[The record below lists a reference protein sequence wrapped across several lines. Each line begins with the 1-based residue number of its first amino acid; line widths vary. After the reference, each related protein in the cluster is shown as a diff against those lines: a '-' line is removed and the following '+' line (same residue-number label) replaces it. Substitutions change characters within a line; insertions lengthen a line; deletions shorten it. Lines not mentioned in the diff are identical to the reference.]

1 MNKFLRFSLLTL
13 LCAVFGFAYGQSEL
27 ESPWSHTFS
36 TTDKT
41 FTADGT
47 ETLSGADW
55 TLASDWVDPTQTD
68 YNKDSS
74 KGMKLGSNNKP
85 INGFTLSSSSFPG
98 TITQVSF
105 TFAARSK
112 STINVAVTVGGS
124 DFEATTTSFYNAQD
138 LTEVV
143 FTGSGSGE
151 IVISIEH
158 DANSTNKGAIYM
170 GEVGVE
176 FTESSNPVVAKPV
189 ISPEDG
195 TVFLTE
201 SQEVTITTTTAG
213 ATIHYT
219 VNGGAEQTYTGPF
232 TITETSTIT
241 AYASASGMDN
251 SAVAT
256 ATITKKVAPESDWYE
271 SFDNMNGVGGNDGT
285 WKGITQTPAFDNAD
299 QTWTVE
305 NTYAGFRCA
314 SIRKNGSLTT
324 SGLNL
329 AGNGTV
335 NFSAEAWGTDTGDF
349 YVAIVGGGTFVEG
362 QDGAVLS
369 SENTVAKVSLNK
381 TGTWKEHS
389 LEFTGIT
396 TSSEFKFYLAADKRG
411 FLDEVYFVMSGE
423 IPPTPVCTIT
433 TDLTELE
440 VGQPIRWEDFT
451 ISYAEGLT
459 EDDVDVDYEAS
470 SNFFNDLE
478 QGLVP
483 TEEGTATITF
493 TFTYDGEGNYSDVE
507 KTFIFNVVDNRQ
519 DPELAFTPN
528 TITIVQG
535 EEFETPVLSSVN
547 DEYFFESGL
556 ATVESDNPDVAYWD
570 DENGLQLGDEL
581 GTAVITVSYDGNE
594 YSRLDAGYKSGEAT
608 LTVTVVD
615 ELPTEETATFD
626 ATIDLATTG
635 NTAGA
640 WSITKDGLTISADG
654 GIGGNGTDYR
664 IYKNATFT
672 VSSTVGNITKIEFT
686 AESSNPVSGFGT
698 VEGLNGDTWT
708 GNAESVSFTASEKQ
722 VRLTLVNITY
732 EPNGE
737 APTTPICTMTQ
748 LLTNLEL
755 GKIYDIY
762 ELVQVEEAEGADPSK
777 ISRGIGGYGDSFDYI
792 GGKYKAD
799 KEGPAQMTLTWEYF
813 PGEGNEN
820 PYSKVEETF
829 YFTIAEPVE
838 YQFDFNAIEN
848 LPTSSTSSTDGDI
861 TSDLTIEEDGVTLV
875 ISPSTSSTPNR
886 WWSTNN
892 GPQLRV
898 YGGTLTF
905 SSEENI
911 SKIELYNT
919 KWNDDNSADSG
930 ELTNSGSVATWTG
943 SAKTVV
949 ITIAGNTQLD
959 KVVVEKA
966 VEVVPVT
973 ISASGKATLYYAEK
987 TLKVAEGVTAYTAV
1001 KGASTITLTALED
1014 GIIPAGVPVVVSGT
1028 EGSYEFE
1035 VMTNSTASFEGQNDL
1050 VGVEVDTK
1058 DEEAG
1063 YKYYVLSWKNKN
1075 KLPEEVGFYWQSGS
1089 KGLWAN
1095 VKAHQAY
1102 MKVPEG
1108 VAPSDANGF
1117 SFTFDE
1123 TTDITTIDG
1132 DSTLD
1137 MNAPMYNLSGQ
1148 RVDNSYRGVVIQNG
1162 KKVIKK

>member
-1 MNKFLRFSLLTL
+1 MKKILRFSLLTL
-13 LCAVFGFAYGQSEL
+13 LMTVFNSAWAADKWVLTAPENLATGDVVVIVDQTSVKAMSNNNGSSAPSAVSVTLNADKSEITGDVAAIL
-27 ESPWSHTFS
+27 QWEVTVDNDSYKFS
-36 TTDKT
+36 TGDSYLYVTKTNNGVKVGDGARNSFQIKTGGDNNGCYLFNSADGDDRYIGCYNSADWRCYGTINNNIKGNKNVFYKKTSAEGPSDANVTISDVSIEVGKTTTITYPEGLVITFDSDDESVATVDVDGVVTGVSEGTADITATWSGDDNYNEGEVT
-41 FTADGT
+41 FTVTVTAPVPATTYVKVTNANQLVAGNEFILVATGFNKAMGSQNDKIRNVVDV
-47 ETLSGADW
+47 TLSDDKV
-55 TLASDWVDPTQTD
+55 SITD
-68 YNKDSS
+68 E
-74 KGMKLGSNNKP
+74 
-85 INGFTLSSSSFPG
+85 
-98 TITQVSF
+98 
-105 TFAARSK
+105 A
-112 STINVAVTVGGS
+112 VAVMTLGGS
-124 DFEATTTSFYNAQD
+124 TGAWTFNTDDGYISY
-138 LTEVV
+138 
-143 FTGSGSGE
+143 TGS
-151 IVISIEH
+151 
-158 DANSTNKGAIYM
+158 
-170 GEVGVE
+170 
-176 FTESSNPVVAKPV
+176 SNQVYVA
-189 ISPEDG
+189 
-195 TVFLTE
+195 
-201 SQEVTITTTTAG
+201 
-213 ATIHYT
+213 
-219 VNGGAEQTYTGPF
+219 
-232 TITETSTIT
+232 TETS
-241 AYASASGMDN
+241 A
-251 SAVAT
+251 AT
-256 ATITKKVAPESDWYE
+256 D
-271 SFDNMNGVGGNDGT
+271 
-285 WKGITQTPAFDNAD
+285 
-299 QTWTVE
+299 WTVTE
-305 NTYAGFRCA
+305 DFQLESVNVPGRVLKYNSGSPRFACYA
-314 SIRKNGSLTT
+314 
-324 SGLNL
+324 
-329 AGNGTV
+329 
-335 NFSAEAWGTDTGDF
+335 TGQQ
-349 YVAIVGGGTFVEG
+349 T
-362 QDGAVLS
+362 AVLFVKEGS
-369 SENTVAKVSLNK
+369 PINENV
-381 TGTWKEHS
+381 
-389 LEFTGIT
+389 
-396 TSSEFKFYLAADKRG
+396 
-411 FLDEVYFVMSGE
+411 
-423 IPPTPVCTIT
+423 PVCTIT

-459 EDDVDVDYEAS
+459 EDDVTVDYDVS
-470 SNFFNDLE
+470 SNLINDLE

-483 TEEGTATITF
+483 TAEEETATITF
-493 TFTYDGEGNYSDVE
+493 TVIYNGEGNYEDVE
-507 KTFIFNVVDNRQ
+507 KTFTFNVVDNRQ
-519 DPELAFTPN
+519 DPGLAFTPN

-535 EEFETPVLSSVN
+535 EEFETPVLSSAD

-556 ATVESDNPDVAYWD
+556 ATVDSDNPDVAYWD
-570 DENGLQLGDEL
+570 AENGLQLGGEL
-581 GTAVITVSYDGNE
+581 GEAVITVTYDGNE
-594 YSRLDAGYKSGEAT
+594 YSRLDGDYKSGEAT

-640 WSITKDGLTISADG
+640 WSITKDGLTISANG
-654 GIGGNGTDYR
+654 GVGGNGTDYR
-664 IYKNATFT
+664 IYKNTTFT
-672 VSSTVGNITKIEFT
+672 VSSTVGKITKIEFT
-686 AESSNPVSGFGT
+686 ATSSNPVSGFGE
-698 VEGLNGDTWT
+698 VEGLVGNTWT
-708 GNAESVSFTASEKQ
+708 GSADEVTFTASGAQ

-911 SKIELYNT
+911 SKIEFHNT
-919 KWNDDNSADSG
+919 KWNDGNSADSG

-1001 KGASTITLTALED
+1001 KGVSTITLTALED

-1075 KLPEEVGFYWQSGS
+1075 KLPEEVGFYWQAGS

-1123 TTDITTIDG
+1123 TTGITTIDG

-1137 MNAPMYNLSGQ
+1137 MNAPMYNLAGQ

>member
-1 MNKFLRFSLLTL
+1 MKKFLRFSLLTL
-13 LCAVFGFAYGQSEL
+13 LMTVFNGAWAAEA
-27 ESPWSHTFS
+27 
-36 TTDKT
+36 T
-41 FTADGT
+41 FTFASGSIPSAGGDFTLNEVTWNASITWKTDGQTYMGYDGT
-47 ETLSGADW
+47 KGLQIGSGSKPASAVVLSTSGISGNITSVKVNASVASQGTTTLDVSVGGTAFGEQVTLQTSATEYTFTGTAATSGVIVISFNQPSTSKAIYVKSITVVTEDSG
-55 TLASDWVDPTQTD
+55 TEEPVDPTVNISGTSVAAG
-68 YNKDSS
+68 K
-74 KGMKLGSNNKP
+74 
-85 INGFTLSSSSFPG
+85 TLSISFPNDLDIEFESSDESVATVDVDGVVTGVSEG
-98 TITQVSF
+98 TADITATWSGDDNYNEGEVTFTVTVTAPVPATTYVKVTNANQLVAGNEFILVATGFNKAMGSQNDKIRNVVDVTLSDDKVSI
-105 TFAARSK
+105 TDEA
-112 STINVAVTVGGS
+112 VAVMTLGGS
-124 DFEATTTSFYNAQD
+124 TGAWTFNTDDGYISY
-138 LTEVV
+138 
-143 FTGSGSGE
+143 TGS
-151 IVISIEH
+151 
-158 DANSTNKGAIYM
+158 
-170 GEVGVE
+170 
-176 FTESSNPVVAKPV
+176 SNQVYVA
-189 ISPEDG
+189 
-195 TVFLTE
+195 
-201 SQEVTITTTTAG
+201 
-213 ATIHYT
+213 
-219 VNGGAEQTYTGPF
+219 
-232 TITETSTIT
+232 TETS
-241 AYASASGMDN
+241 A
-251 SAVAT
+251 AT
-256 ATITKKVAPESDWYE
+256 D
-271 SFDNMNGVGGNDGT
+271 
-285 WKGITQTPAFDNAD
+285 
-299 QTWTVE
+299 WTVTE
-305 NTYAGFRCA
+305 DFQLESVNVPGRVLKYNSGSPRFACYA
-314 SIRKNGSLTT
+314 
-324 SGLNL
+324 
-329 AGNGTV
+329 
-335 NFSAEAWGTDTGDF
+335 TGQQ
-349 YVAIVGGGTFVEG
+349 T
-362 QDGAVLS
+362 AVLFVKEGS
-369 SENTVAKVSLNK
+369 PINENV
-381 TGTWKEHS
+381 
-389 LEFTGIT
+389 
-396 TSSEFKFYLAADKRG
+396 
-411 FLDEVYFVMSGE
+411 
-423 IPPTPVCTIT
+423 PVCTIT

-1001 KGASTITLTALED
+1001 KGVSTITLTALED

-1089 KGLWAN
+1089 KGMWAS

-1102 MKVPEG
+1102 LKVAEG
-1108 VAPSDANGF
+1108 VAPTDANGF

-1123 TTDITTIDG
+1123 TTGIATVDS

-1137 MNAPMYNLSGQ
+1137 MNTPMYNLAGQ
-1148 RVDNSYRGVVIQNG
+1148 RVGKDYRGVVIQNG
-1162 KKVIKK
+1162 MKKVKR

>member
-1 MNKFLRFSLLTL
+1 MKKFLRFSLLTL
-13 LCAVFGFAYGQSEL
+13 LMTVFNGAWAAEA
-27 ESPWSHTFS
+27 
-36 TTDKT
+36 T
-41 FTADGT
+41 FTFASGSIPSAGGDFTLNEVTWNASITWKTDGQTYMGYDGT
-47 ETLSGADW
+47 KGLQIGSGSKPASAVVLSTSGISGNITSVKVNASVASQGTTTLDVSVGGTAFGEQVTLQTSATEYTFTGTAATSGVIVISFNQPSTSKAIYVKSITVVTEDSG
-55 TLASDWVDPTQTD
+55 TEEPVDPTVNISGTSVAAG
-68 YNKDSS
+68 K
-74 KGMKLGSNNKP
+74 
-85 INGFTLSSSSFPG
+85 TLSISFPNDLDIEFESSDESVATVDVDGVVTGVSEG
-98 TITQVSF
+98 TADITATWSGDDNYNEGEVTFTVTVTAPVPATTYVKVTNANQLVAGNEFILVATGFNKAMGSQNDKIRNVVDVTLSDDKVSI
-105 TFAARSK
+105 TDEA
-112 STINVAVTVGGS
+112 VAVMTLGGS
-124 DFEATTTSFYNAQD
+124 TGAWTFNTDDGYISY
-138 LTEVV
+138 
-143 FTGSGSGE
+143 TGS
-151 IVISIEH
+151 
-158 DANSTNKGAIYM
+158 
-170 GEVGVE
+170 
-176 FTESSNPVVAKPV
+176 SNQVYVA
-189 ISPEDG
+189 
-195 TVFLTE
+195 
-201 SQEVTITTTTAG
+201 
-213 ATIHYT
+213 
-219 VNGGAEQTYTGPF
+219 
-232 TITETSTIT
+232 TETS
-241 AYASASGMDN
+241 A
-251 SAVAT
+251 AT
-256 ATITKKVAPESDWYE
+256 D
-271 SFDNMNGVGGNDGT
+271 
-285 WKGITQTPAFDNAD
+285 
-299 QTWTVE
+299 WTVTE
-305 NTYAGFRCA
+305 DFQLESVNVPGRVLKYNSGSPRFACYA
-314 SIRKNGSLTT
+314 
-324 SGLNL
+324 
-329 AGNGTV
+329 
-335 NFSAEAWGTDTGDF
+335 TGQQ
-349 YVAIVGGGTFVEG
+349 T
-362 QDGAVLS
+362 AVLFVKEGS
-369 SENTVAKVSLNK
+369 PINENV
-381 TGTWKEHS
+381 
-389 LEFTGIT
+389 
-396 TSSEFKFYLAADKRG
+396 
-411 FLDEVYFVMSGE
+411 
-423 IPPTPVCTIT
+423 PVCTIT

-1001 KGASTITLTALED
+1001 KGVSTITLTALED

-1075 KLPEEVGFYWQSGS
+1075 KNPEEVGFYWQAGS

-1123 TTDITTIDG
+1123 TTGITTIDG